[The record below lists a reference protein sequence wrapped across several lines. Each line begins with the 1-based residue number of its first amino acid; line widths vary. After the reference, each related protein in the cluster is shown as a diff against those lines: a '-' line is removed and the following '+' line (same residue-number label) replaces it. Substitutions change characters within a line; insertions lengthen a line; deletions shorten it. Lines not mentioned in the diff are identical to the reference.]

1 MHRLPVLLGV
11 LLAAI
16 LALGL
21 GNVLWKNLRVA
32 PWRSQAD
39 AGRLHLHLKNT
50 TRWPGGP
57 ADVRRAVARAVHLH
71 ELRSDPPDDAQAEF
85 ASVHRVRNEAG
96 HVVAL
101 PSGRDALAWALPGMF
116 WAVYAGVPA
125 VFVGGATAGEEA
137 LARIRELGR
146 PVFLLA
152 PESIASAAVLAELT
166 RVARTTRIAAEDPAA
181 HAVAVAEFH
190 DPTTGFGWGRTQD
203 QRDGYFE
210 FVVTTPS
217 EADAAVQ
224 ALPLAR
230 SNAAALLFS
239 ADDGGVPAPTDR
251 YVFQQRAD
259 WFVTPAE
266 GPFRHLWIVG
276 DRTSYAAQSRLD
288 HALEKGPYPD
298 RGATAL
304 GPLEGLLV
312 VFMAVGIASGIF
324 VGVHAARLLPD
335 VPLGMRLAWA
345 LTAMLLPLLGPVLYL
360 AAYRRPVA
368 HRAGQA
374 PAFERPA
381 AVQAAAAT
389 AMGFGY
395 GAPLMIVIAF
405 AFAWSGWP
413 LEFGEFAVDGPQF
426 LLGAGMPIM
435 MFAMWAGAILIAW
448 LCAQLPLQREF
459 MPQMAWPRLLWRT
472 FAITTVSMTAV
483 SLGMMTMAWW
493 LQMVR
498 LPMMPKEDEVLFFGV
513 LWLASPVGF
522 LIAWPLNEPLI
533 RVRLKAGNR

>member
-1 MHRLPVLLGV
+1 MHRLPVLLGI
-11 LLAAI
+11 LLAAL
-16 LALGL
+16 LAFGL

-32 PWRSQAD
+32 PWQAQAD

-50 TRWPGGP
+50 TRLPGGP
-57 ADVRRAVARAVHLH
+57 AEVRRAVARAVHLH
-71 ELRSDPPDDAQAEF
+71 ELRSDPPGDARAAF
-85 ASVHRVRNEAG
+85 ADVHRTRSDAT

-101 PSGRDALAWALPGMF
+101 PSGTDALPWALPGMF
-116 WAVYAGVPA
+116 WAVYAGAPV
-125 VFVGGATAGEEA
+125 VFAGRDVAGDET
-137 LARIRELGR
+137 LARIRELGL

-152 PESIASAAVLAELT
+152 PESLAGATVLAELE
-166 RVARTTRIAAEDPAA
+166 AAAPTTRLAAEDPAA
-181 HAVAVAEFH
+181 HAVAIAEFH
-190 DPTTGFGWGRTQD
+190 DPASGFGWGRTQD
-203 QRDGYFE
+203 QRDGYFD
-210 FVVTTPS
+210 FVVTTPA
-217 EADAAVQ
+217 EAEAGVQ

-230 SNAAALLFS
+230 SNAAALLFCS
-239 ADDGGVPAPTDR
+239 DAGGVPAPTDR
-251 YVFQQRAD
+251 YAFQQRAD

-304 GPLEGLLV
+304 GPFEGLLV
-312 VFMAVGIASGIF
+312 VFLALGIASGIF
-324 VGVHAARLLPD
+324 VVVHGGRLLPE
-335 VPLGMRLAWA
+335 VPLGIRLAWA
-345 LTAMLLPLLGPVLYL
+345 FTAMLLPLLGPVLYL

-368 HRAGQA
+368 CRAGHP

-395 GAPLMIVIAF
+395 GAPLMIVIAL
-405 AFAWSGWP
+405 AFAWFGWP
-413 LEFGEFAVDGPQF
+413 LEFGELAVDGPEF

-435 MFAMWAGAILIAW
+435 MFAMWAGAILVAW
-448 LCAQLPLQREF
+448 LFAQLPLHREF
-459 MPQMAWPRLLWRT
+459 MPRMAWPRLLGRT
-472 FAITTVSMTAV
+472 LAITAVSMTAV

-513 LWLASPVGF
+513 LWLASAVGF
-522 LIAWPLNEPLI
+522 LIAWPLNDPLV
-533 RVRLKAGNR
+533 RLRLKAGNR